1 MLFWSFLFVGTVL
14 FLLSEKCSSCH
25 RKSTV
30 PITGKA
36 LFRSPE
42 KHCSDH
48 RKSTVPITGKRII
61 QFPVCRFLRLSVCKG
76 NGYDGGRL
84 IKS

>member
-1 MLFWSFLFVGTVL
+1 MLFWYFSIRWTVL

-30 PITGKA
+30 PTIG
-36 LFRSPE
+36 
-42 KHCSDH
+42 
-48 RKSTVPITGKRII
+48 KSTVPITGKRII

-76 NGYDGGRL
+76 NGYDGVRL

>member
-1 MLFWSFLFVGTVL
+1 MLFWFFLFVRTVL

-30 PITGKA
+30 PTIGKA

-42 KHCSDH
+42 KELFNFRSVASSDCQYV
-48 RKSTVPITGKRII
+48 RETVTTGFI
-61 QFPVCRFLRLSVCKG
+61 
-76 NGYDGGRL
+76 
-84 IKS
+84 

>member
-1 MLFWSFLFVGTVL
+1 MLFRFFPFVGTVL
-14 FLLSEKCSSCH
+14 FLLSEKCSSC
-25 RKSTV
+25 
-30 PITGKA
+30 
-36 LFRSPE
+36 
-42 KHCSDH
+42 H

-76 NGYDGGRL
+76 NGYDGVRL

>member
-30 PITGKA
+30 PTIGKA

-42 KHCSDH
+42 KELFNFRSVASSDCQYV
-48 RKSTVPITGKRII
+48 RETVTTGFI
-61 QFPVCRFLRLSVCKG
+61 
-76 NGYDGGRL
+76 
-84 IKS
+84 

>member
-1 MLFWSFLFVGTVL
+1 MLFRFFPFVGTVL

-30 PITGKA
+30 PTIGKA

-42 KHCSDH
+42 KELFNFRSVASSDCQYV
-48 RKSTVPITGKRII
+48 RETVTTGFI
-61 QFPVCRFLRLSVCKG
+61 
-76 NGYDGGRL
+76 
-84 IKS
+84 

>member
-42 KHCSDH
+42 KELFNFRSVASSDCQYV
-48 RKSTVPITGKRII
+48 RETVTTG
-61 QFPVCRFLRLSVCKG
+61 VV
-76 NGYDGGRL
+76 
-84 IKS
+84 